1 MSEIV
6 QRRDIDFVL
15 FEMLGLEDLFG
26 HDHFAAHDRETVS
39 AVLDTAEAIAED
51 HFLPLAPVLDAEE
64 PQFVDGKVVM
74 PREAAAALAT
84 YADAGLF
91 GMSFSEQDGGLQL
104 PYVISVLANGIFAAA
119 NVSLA
124 NYANL
129 TIANANLL
137 SVFCTPEQKA
147 KYLPAMLDGSC
158 FGTMCLSEPQAG
170 SSLSDITTKATPRA
184 DELYNISGS
193 KMWISGGDHE
203 LSDNILH
210 LVLAKIPGGPAGV
223 KGISLF
229 MVPRYRIGEDGAKG
243 AWNNV
248 SLAGLNHKMGQRGC
262 VNCLLNFGEGGDCVG
277 EIVGEPGKGLAY
289 MFHMMNEAR
298 IFVGQSAAMLGLA
311 GYLHSLRYAKERAQ
325 GRHPHNKNPMEP
337 QVPIIEHA
345 DVRRMLIAQKA
356 SVEGAVALIAYSAML
371 IDRQKVTENPDEKAE
386 LGLLLDILTPVVK
399 SWPSEFCLEANKLAI
414 QILGGYGYTRDYP
427 VERIY
432 RDNRLNPI
440 HEGTHGIQAIDLLGR
455 KVRMQD
461 GAALKSLAGHIR
473 NTIAEAR
480 DAGGLDA
487 EAAALERALAVAIE
501 VTDRVVSA
509 SDVNLSL
516 ANATVYLDAFGHV
529 VIAWIWLWQ
538 AVVAARALPT
548 ASEADAAFYRGKT
561 STCRYF
567 FRYELPKVFAQFELV
582 AALDD
587 TCFNFDPEQ
596 FGAVA

>member
-1 MSEIV
+1 MSQIV

-15 FEMLGLEDLFG
+15 FEMLGLEDLFR
-26 HDHFAAHDRETVS
+26 HDYFAAHDRETVS

-51 HFLPLAPVLDAEE
+51 HFLPLAPVLDTQE

-74 PREAAAALAT
+74 PQEAATALAT
-84 YADAGLF
+84 YADAGMF
-91 GMSFSEQDGGLQL
+91 AMSFSEADGGLQL

-129 TIANANLL
+129 TVANANLL
-137 SVFCTPEQKA
+137 SVFCTPAQKA
-147 KYLPAMLDGSC
+147 RYLPAMLDGRC

-170 SSLSDITTKATPRA
+170 SSLSDITTRATPRA
-184 DELYNISGS
+184 DGLYDISGS

-210 LVLAKIPGGPAGV
+210 LVLAKIPGGPPGV

-229 MVPRYRIGEDGAKG
+229 MVPRYRIGDDGTKG

-262 VNCLLNFGEGGDCVG
+262 VNCLLNFGEGGDCIG
-277 EIVGEPGKGLAY
+277 EIVGEPGKGLSY

-298 IFVGQSAAMLGLA
+298 IFVGQSAAMLGMA
-311 GYLHSLRYAKERAQ
+311 GYLHALHYARERTQ
-325 GRHPHNKNPMEP
+325 GRHPRNKDPLAP
-337 QVPIIEHA
+337 PLPIIEHA
-345 DVRRMLIAQKA
+345 DVKRMLIAQKA
-356 SVEGAVALIAYSAML
+356 SVEGAMALIAYSAIL
-371 IDRQKVTENPDEKAE
+371 IDRQKVSSAPEERAE

-440 HEGTHGIQAIDLLGR
+440 HEGTHGIQGIDLLGR

-461 GAALKSLAGHIR
+461 GAALKQLAR
-473 NTIAEAR
+473 RVRQTIAEAR
-480 DAGGLDA
+480 DAGGLEA

-501 VTDRVVSA
+501 VTEGVVSA
-509 SDVNLSL
+509 ADVNLGL
-516 ANATVYLDAFGHV
+516 ANATIYLDAFGHV

-538 AVVAARALPT
+538 AVAAARALP
-548 ASEADAAFYRGKT
+548 ASTGTDAAFYQGKI

-587 TCFNFDPEQ
+587 TCFNFEPEQ

>member
-15 FEMLGLEDLFG
+15 FEMLGLEDLFR
-26 HDHFAAHDRETVS
+26 HDYFAAHDRETVS

-74 PREAAAALAT
+74 PQEAATALAA
-84 YADAGLF
+84 YADAGMF
-91 GMSFSEQDGGLQL
+91 GMSFSEADGGLQL

-129 TIANANLL
+129 TVANANLL
-137 SVFCTPEQKA
+137 SVFCTPAQKA
-147 KYLPAMLDGSC
+147 KYLPAMLEGRC

-184 DELYNISGS
+184 DGLYNISGS

-210 LVLAKIPGGPAGV
+210 LVLAKIPGGAPGV

-229 MVPRYRIGEDGAKG
+229 MVPRYLIGENGAKG

-262 VNCLLNFGEGGDCVG
+262 VNCLLNFGEDGDCVG
-277 EIVGEPGKGLAY
+277 EIVGEPGKGLSY

-311 GYLHSLRYAKERAQ
+311 GYLHSLHYAKERAQ
-325 GRHPHNKNPMEP
+325 GRHPHNKDPLAP

-345 DVRRMLIAQKA
+345 DVKRMLIAQKA
-356 SVEGAVALIAYSAML
+356 SVEGAMALIAYSAML
-371 IDRQKVTENPDEKAE
+371 IDRQTVTEDPDEKAE

-440 HEGTHGIQAIDLLGR
+440 HEGTHGIQGIDLLGR
-455 KVRMQD
+455 KVRMHD
-461 GAALKSLAGHIR
+461 GAALKQLAKRIR
-473 NTIAEAR
+473 QTIAEAR
-480 DAGGLDA
+480 DLDGLDA
-487 EAAALERALAVAIE
+487 EAVALERALAVAIE

-509 SDVNLSL
+509 RDVNLSL
-516 ANATVYLDAFGHV
+516 ANATIYLDAFGHV

-538 AVVAARALPT
+538 AVSAARALPA
-548 ASEADAAFYRGKT
+548 ASEADVAFYRGKT

-587 TCFNFDPEQ
+587 TCFNFEAEQ